1 MEVEDQDRVIS
12 AGKFRTRTLP
22 FAISLWGL
30 AEGEEERG
38 PGEFM
43 EVMGPSGGR
52 DRLTEF
58 R

>member
-1 MEVEDQDRVIS
+1 MREPLKSQEGGGGHV
-12 AGKFRTRTLP
+12 L
-22 FAISLWGL
+22 
-30 AEGEEERG
+30 EGEEERG